1 MIHRNTHKVNDD
13 LQTSIKMTYGQAEIW
28 LCDTLIN
35 GTAES
40 DMVINDSLTNENTR
54 NMNVELLKT
63 DKHKSEKD
71 TNDSYEN
78 T

>member
-1 MIHRNTHKVNDD
+1 MIHRNTHKLNDD
-13 LQTSIKMTYGQAEIW
+13 LQTSIKMTYGQAEI
-28 LCDTLIN
+28 LFCDTLIN

-54 NMNVELLKT
+54 NMNVTLLKIY
-63 DKHKSEKD
+63 KHKRGKD

>member
-1 MIHRNTHKVNDD
+1 M
-13 LQTSIKMTYGQAEIW
+13 
-28 LCDTLIN
+28 LIN

-54 NMNVELLKT
+54 NRNVELLKI
-63 DKHKSEKD
+63 DKRESEKD

>member
-28 LCDTLIN
+28 FCDTLIN
-35 GTAES
+35 GNAES

-54 NMNVELLKT
+54 NRNVELLKI

-71 TNDSYEN
+71 TNESYEN

>member
-1 MIHRNTHKVNDD
+1 MIHRNTHKTNVD

-28 LCDTLIN
+28 LCDMLMN
-35 GTAES
+35 GIAES
-40 DMVINDSLTNENTR
+40 DMVINDSLTNENNTNR
-54 NMNVELLKT
+54 NVKLLKM